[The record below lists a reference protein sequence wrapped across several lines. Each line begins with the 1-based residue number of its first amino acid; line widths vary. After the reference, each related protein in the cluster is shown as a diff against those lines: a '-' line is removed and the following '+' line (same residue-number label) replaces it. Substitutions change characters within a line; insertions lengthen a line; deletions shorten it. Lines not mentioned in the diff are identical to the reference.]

1 MWGGKKY
8 LSNYNWIASRK
19 IWYCALRH
27 GQRKLCKQY
36 VGQGAA
42 GQELFR
48 GRTQK
53 VCQKRSVLAQK
64 FKVRC
69 GWCQKHRFLA
79 HALKSVWNWSFFH
92 YKREKC
98 HCGTFL
104 LNSRWKYCEK
114 VPLWHFFGKCV
125 NRKSVRSQNNPIF
138 SIVKAKKGWWKW
150 NCLRK

>member
-1 MWGGKKY
+1 MSGFFVFKNFIQFNLTTSERKPLKCEISAKNSNIFNILAFFADYMWGGKKY

-104 LNSRWKYCEK
+104 SNLKWK
-114 VPLWHFFGKCV
+114 
-125 NRKSVRSQNNPIF
+125 
-138 SIVKAKKGWWKW
+138 
-150 NCLRK
+150 